1 MLVPRIAIT
10 AGEPAGI
17 GPDILL
23 MIAQDSWPAEL
34 VAIADEGMLERRAS
48 MLGLPISFR
57 HFDPKRKPTPHRSSD
72 LTILHTRLSEKERL
86 GILNVANAHYVLDTI
101 NLAIE
106 GCKFGDFSAMVT
118 GPVQKS
124 IICDADFEFSG
135 HTEFIAKKVGVE
147 HPVMLL
153 ITEKLKVALA
163 TTHLPLADVPEAIT
177 KTGLIETLQT
187 LDSGLKAICHISKP
201 RIGVLALNPHAGEN
215 GNLGSEEI
223 NIIKPAIDEM
233 LDLGLSLE
241 GPLPAD
247 TAFHDKN
254 ITRIHAYLAMYHDQ
268 GLPVIKFSSFG
279 KAANV
284 TLGLPFVRSS
294 VDHGTALNLA
304 GSGAASPDSLR
315 VALDFAIKHVTY

>member
-1 MLVPRIAIT
+1 MRVPRIAIT

-34 VAIADEGMLERRAS
+34 VAIADEDMLERRAS

-57 HFDPKRKPTPHRSSD
+57 HFDPKRKPTPHRPSG
-72 LTILHTRLSEKERL
+72 LTIFDTKLSENERL
-86 GILNVANAHYVLDTI
+86 GILNAANARYVLNTI

-106 GCKFGDFSAMVT
+106 GCKSGNFSAMVT

-153 ITEKLKVALA
+153 MTQKLKVALT
-163 TTHLPLADVPEAIT
+163 TTHLPLSDVPGAIT
-177 KTGLIETLQT
+177 KNSLIKTLQT
-187 LDSGLKAICHISKP
+187 LDNGLKSLFNIPKP

-233 LDLGLSLE
+233 LDLGLNLE

-254 ITRIHAYLAMYHDQ
+254 IAKMHAYLAMYHDQ
-268 GLPVIKFSSFG
+268 GLPVIKFSGFG

-304 GSGAASPDSLR
+304 GSGAACPDSLR
-315 VALDFAIKHVTY
+315 VALNFAIKHVTC

>member
-1 MLVPRIAIT
+1 MRVPRIAIT

-34 VAIADEGMLERRAS
+34 VAIADEDMLERRAS
-48 MLGLPISFR
+48 ILDLPINFR
-57 HFDPKRKPTPHRSSD
+57 HFDPKRKPTPHRPSG
-72 LTILHTRLSEKERL
+72 LTIFHTKLSEKEKL
-86 GILNVANAHYVLDTI
+86 GILNVANARYVLNTI

-106 GCKFGDFSAMVT
+106 GCKSGNFSAMVT

-163 TTHLPLADVPEAIT
+163 TTHLPLSDVAKTIT
-177 KTGLIETLQT
+177 KTNLIKTLQT
-187 LDSGLKAICHISKP
+187 LDSGLKSLFHISKP
-201 RIGVLALNPHAGEN
+201 RIGVLALNPHAGES

-223 NIIKPAIDEM
+223 NIIKPAINEM
-233 LDLGLSLE
+233 LDLGLSVE

-247 TAFHDKN
+247 TAFRDEN
-254 ITRIHAYLAMYHDQ
+254 IAKIHAYLAMYHDQ

-279 KAANV
+279 EAANV

-304 GSGAASPDSLR
+304 GSGAACPDSLR
-315 VALDFAIKHVTY
+315 VALNFAIKHVTY